1 MVRMRK
7 GLWLFEFEN
16 SEEVD
21 RVLKRGR
28 RRCGGNLLCL
38 KKWGL
43 DLGCMSRGDI
53 EEKAWVREVGLLV
66 HLWSWKILR
75 KIGGGCGGF
84 VVVDE
89 DTVSLFELC
98 CARILVRLR
107 DFDPP
112 KFVEVV
118 VGGNNFM
125 IQLWWEI
132 FPYLETK
139 QSSEK
144 KMGLR
149 HNGKEGEARCGGGES
164 GP

>member
-1 MVRMRK
+1 MGESGGASSALVE
-7 GLWLFEFEN
+7 LEN
-16 SEEVD
+16 SEED
-21 RVLKRGR
+21 RG
-28 RRCGGNLLCL
+28 
-38 KKWGL
+38 W
-43 DLGCMSRGDI
+43 
-53 EEKAWVREVGLLV
+53 
-66 HLWSWKILR
+66 LW
-75 KIGGGCGGF
+75 GF

-149 HNGKEGEARCGGGES
+149 HNGKEGEARCGGGGGS
-164 GP
+164 GPWEAGDKDVCKLCKPRWGQVSPWVISDSKMVFRPVFG